1 MQQYLRETSSTF
13 PIYAHVTPSFREK
26 ETEARDIKD
35 LPQVTTHS
43 PGGQRTEQ
51 DTAQDS
57 DLRNSAQHSGYT
69 APLDLRVGLW
79 RHVIQAKRKVELEP
93 PLSKDIC

>member
-1 MQQYLRETSSTF
+1 MF
-13 PIYAHVTPSFREK
+13 AIYSHITPSFREK
-26 ETEARDIKD
+26 ETEARDVKG
-35 LPQVTTHS
+35 LPQVTTHNQ
-43 PGGQRTEQ
+43 GGQLTEQ

-57 DLRNSAQHSGYT
+57 DPGNSAQHSGYT

-93 PLSKDIC
+93 PPSKDIC